1 MKNNL
6 TIDEILKK
14 SVYELNISQY
24 GVIKCEQFEEL
35 REILMGRKEKGEFTG
50 FEEQDIEK
58 RINPRL
64 TMEDCKSIIVCLF
77 PYYKKNTADTNL
89 AKYTHGVDYHF
100 VINDI
105 MNLLG
110 DKIGEVVEDFKYI
123 SFTDSGPLVDRY
135 LAYKA
140 GLGFWGINGHI
151 INDKYGS
158 YILIGY
164 MLINKELKEYSRS
177 SENSSCIRCMRC
189 VKACPGEA
197 IKGDYDINP
206 LKCKSYITQKKEELT
221 WEEKNILKKSES
233 IFGCDICQEVCHHN
247 KNIEETHIEEFSNDL
262 IKKITVQEIRE
273 LSNKKFKKIY
283 GKRAF
288 AWRGRK
294 ILERN
299 MKIIK
304 EE

>member
-1 MKNNL
+1 MKNDL

-14 SVYELNISQY
+14 SVHEFEISQY
-24 GVIKCEQFEEL
+24 GVIKCQEFEDL
-35 REILMGRKEKGEFTG
+35 REILMGRKEKDELTG

-58 RINPRL
+58 RINPKL
-64 TMEDCKSIIVCLF
+64 TMEDCRSIIVCLF
-77 PYYKKNTADTNL
+77 PYYKVSNEESNL
-89 AKYTHGVDYHF
+89 AKYTHGMDYHF
-100 VINDI
+100 VINDM

-110 DKIGEVVEDFKYI
+110 DKIGKEVENFKYM

-135 LAYKA
+135 VAYKA

-151 INDKYGS
+151 INEKYGS

-164 MLINKELKEYSRS
+164 MLTNKEFKEYNTQL
-177 SENSSCIRCMRC
+177 ENSSCIRCMRC
-189 VKACPGEA
+189 VKSCPGGA

-221 WEEKNILKKSES
+221 CEEKNILMKSQI
-233 IFGCDICQEVCHHN
+233 IFGCDICQEVCPHN
-247 KNIEETHIEEFSNDL
+247 KNIEETHIAQFSEDL
-262 IKKITVQEIRE
+262 IKRITEDEITE
-273 LSNKKFKKIY
+273 LSNKKFRKIY
-283 GKRAF
+283 GRRAF
-288 AWRGRK
+288 GWRGRK

-304 EE
+304 GE

>member
-6 TIDEILKK
+6 TINEILKK
-14 SVYELNISQY
+14 TAQESHIPEY
-24 GVIKCEQFEEL
+24 GVIKCEEFQEL
-35 REILMGRKEKGEFTG
+35 KKILMGRKEKEELTG

-58 RINPRL
+58 RINPKL
-64 TMEDCKSIIVCLF
+64 TMEECRSIIVCLF
-77 PYYKKNTADTNL
+77 PYYKGSTEESNL

-110 DKIGEVVEDFKYI
+110 DKIGEEVEDFKYM

-135 LAYKA
+135 VAYKA

-151 INDKYGS
+151 INEKYGS
-158 YILIGY
+158 YILVGY
-164 MLINKELKEYSRS
+164 MLTNKEFEEYNAPL
-177 SENSSCIRCMRC
+177 ENSSCVGCMRC
-189 VKACPGEA
+189 VKACPGGA

-221 WEEKNILKKSES
+221 YEEKNILKKSEI
-233 IFGCDICQEVCHHN
+233 IFGCDICQNVCLHN
-247 KNIEETHIEEFSNDL
+247 ENIEETNISEFSENL
-262 IKKITVQEIRE
+262 IKKITEEEINE
-273 LSNKKFKKIY
+273 LSNKKFRKIY
-283 GKRAF
+283 GRRAF
-288 AWRGRK
+288 GWRGRK

-304 EE
+304 GE